1 MKTKLPRIRK
11 TLGQNLVITNN
22 IETSLVVENEI
33 KGLINRSYHPFYACM
48 HKDPDMYARMDYDP
62 EHSILDHL
70 SRSEQF
76 CLYFEHKLVGTI
88 RFSVPKLTLNPSTKI
103 EEMTSYIGLLAI
115 DPKYSKNGYSN
126 LMINFCKELFSQLN
140 KSEKS
145 EELKV
150 VRLTLLTL
158 TPVTSDFLPFRFLEK
173 WYAKHGFGLIH
184 VRDAMEDAN
193 EGKLFREKIKYE
205 KLEFKEFEYRL

>member
-1 MKTKLPRIRK
+1 MRTKLPKISK
-11 TLGQNLVITNN
+11 TLDQNLVITNN
-22 IETSLVVENEI
+22 IEASVDLENEI
-33 KGLINRSYHPFYACM
+33 KDLINRSYHPFYACM
-48 HKDPDMYARMDYDP
+48 HKDPDKYCRMDYDP
-62 EHSILDHL
+62 EHSILDHI
-70 SRSEQF
+70 SRNEQF
-76 CLYFEHKLVGTI
+76 CLYFEHQLAGTI
-88 RFSVPKLTLNPSTKI
+88 RFSVPELTLNPNTKI

-115 DPKYSKNGYSN
+115 DPKYSKNGFSN
-126 LMINFCKELFSQLN
+126 LMMNFSKELFSRLN
-140 KSEKS
+140 KSEKL

-173 WYAKHGFGLIH
+173 WYAKHGFELIH

-193 EGKLFREKIKYE
+193 AGKLFREKIKYE